1 MKYYKLIYSYEKEIE
16 DCLEEFESD
25 YEGLSK
31 EEKRFRVKEDCDN
44 RYAWYE
50 EGQVYSEDENFDG
63 EAVKVSEMVKEYPED
78 WLEIN

>member
-1 MKYYKLIYSYEKEIE
+1 MKYYKLIYSYEKEIKE
-16 DCLEEFESD
+16 FLEEFED
-25 YEGLSK
+25 EFEGLSEK
-31 EEKRFRVKEDCDN
+31 EKYIEAKKDCDN

-50 EGQVYSEDENFDG
+50 EGKIYSEEENFDG